1 MYVYCTLFKYS
12 SLLKYFRTKVLSKV
26 LSYES
31 IILPE
36 MHAVYLFDLLMYSN
50 RTKMIMITI
59 YGMINPR
66 ILELML
72 CMRISQAGAG
82 AVLVG
87 RLPALH
93 SSTTTFARASRARA
107 LRCRHS
113 FTNTTRESSSAT
125 DATRG
130 RGGGGGGRRWRPHA
144 AATRG
149 GPASRTT

>member
-1 MYVYCTLFKYS
+1 
-12 SLLKYFRTKVLSKV
+12 
-26 LSYES
+26 
-31 IILPE
+31 
-36 MHAVYLFDLLMYSN
+36 
-50 RTKMIMITI
+50 
-59 YGMINPR
+59 MINPR

-130 RGGGGGGRRWRPHA
+130 RGGGGGGGRRWRPHA